1 MVAHERRRRFVRTW
15 IAREWDHLPAP
26 WREGTRRFL
35 TEWSAAVGLGV
46 IALLGV
52 SKVGED
58 VFNHESGSF
67 DAAIRRWMIGHQTPV
82 LTTAFRWIT
91 AVGEVPVVG
100 TVSLLVAIYLYVKR
114 GRRVA
119 AVCLGA
125 PTIAT
130 AIFLGA
136 KQLYARPRPNFH
148 GHALL
153 GTYSF
158 PSGHATASAAICCT
172 IAYVLWREHLV
183 AGRTAAAVA
192 IIPPLLI
199 GFSRV
204 YLTYHWATDVLGGWS
219 VGVLIAVIGGV
230 LYDRG
235 RRAQR

>member
-100 TVSLLVAIYLYVKR
+100 TVSLLVAIYLHHER
-114 GRRVA
+114 
-119 AVCLGA
+119 
-125 PTIAT
+125 
-130 AIFLGA
+130 
-136 KQLYARPRPNFH
+136 
-148 GHALL
+148 
-153 GTYSF
+153 YSEI
-158 PSGHATASAAICCT
+158 S
-172 IAYVLWREHLV
+172 RE
-183 AGRTAAAVA
+183 T
-192 IIPPLLI
+192 
-199 GFSRV
+199 
-204 YLTYHWATDVLGGWS
+204 
-219 VGVLIAVIGGV
+219 
-230 LYDRG
+230 
-235 RRAQR
+235 